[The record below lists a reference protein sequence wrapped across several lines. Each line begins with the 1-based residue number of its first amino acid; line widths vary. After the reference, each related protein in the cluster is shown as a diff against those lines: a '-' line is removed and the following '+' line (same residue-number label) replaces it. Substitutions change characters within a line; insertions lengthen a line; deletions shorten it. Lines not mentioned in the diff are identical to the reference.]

1 MLGRAKENTETFRTS
16 IPDTKRT
23 NNSAERE
30 NIGFEHSKGPKNVYK
45 DFIDNSK
52 NMFSRKKLSEAAL
65 FIEDE
70 GENEE
75 LKIDGRAS
83 SLDCYSDPEELP

>member
-1 MLGRAKENTETFRTS
+1 MY
-16 IPDTKRT
+16 
-23 NNSAERE
+23 
-30 NIGFEHSKGPKNVYK
+30 SK
-45 DFIDNSK
+45 
-52 NMFSRKKLSEAAL
+52 KKLSEAAL

-70 GENEE
+70 NDNEE